1 MTDDNQP
8 TLKILAITGGIWATR
23 PVTEQP
29 ALTLKSWSVRQL
41 ADGGRHFVGYC
52 PENREGRVSSAIV
65 EFDRHTRRGRTTT
78 GRVYELAG
86 KPGWDSDAEYVWQ
99 RWLGINEETVW
110 TDVTAEVA
118 KK

>member
-52 PENREGRVSSAIV
+52 WR
-65 EFDRHTRRGRTTT
+65 
-78 GRVYELAG
+78 
-86 KPGWDSDAEYVWQ
+86 
-99 RWLGINEETVW
+99 
-110 TDVTAEVA
+110 
-118 KK
+118 